1 MKLDMNRS
9 RWVVATG
16 LLAVVLIAACDRTK
30 AALLQ
35 PQNPGL
41 IDTTAVTTPTSALA
55 LRIGAIGR
63 YRNVIAGEGDWE
75 MSGTLTDEFKNAD
88 FLTPR
93 IDVDQ
98 RTMDNSQNWG
108 YNAVQQ
114 TRGFIRDAIS
124 GMKSFLPDSTQYIGE
139 LYGELGF
146 FEMTLADMYCNG
158 IPLGHTISG
167 VITNGAPL
175 TTQQV
180 YDSAITH
187 FDSALTTLTGVDAY
201 SIYARRA
208 AQIYKARALVM
219 KGQFA
224 AAAAL
229 VSVANVPTNYQ
240 YDMTFSASSGSNPL
254 WTLANSVA
262 RITVGD
268 SFDIVSGSPNV
279 IQNALPFASAND
291 PRLPVLGGNATN
303 PKVPP
308 EDGVTPMFLSQ
319 LWKGQ
324 FDPWVLASG
333 VDARLIQAEAALN
346 SPDIA
351 GMMLILNALRAAQP
365 TIGLYT
371 VPAMAPLPTPAGQ
384 AAATALF
391 FREKAFWTFG
401 RGQRLPD
408 MRRMLRLYSAVYPT
422 EDKVFPKGVFFKGGL
437 YGTDVNFPIPATE
450 QANPLFSACLDRK
463 P

>member
-1 MKLDMNRS
+1 MMLDMNRS
-9 RWVVATG
+9 RWVAPAA
-16 LLAVVLIAACDRTK
+16 LLAVIVVAACSKD
-30 AALLQ
+30 ALLQ

-41 IDTTAVTTPTSALA
+41 IDTTAVTTATSALA
-55 LRIGAIGR
+55 LRVGAIGR
-63 YRNVIAGEGDWE
+63 YRQVFAGEGNWE
-75 MSGTLTDEFKNAD
+75 MAGTLTDEFKNAD
-88 FLTPR
+88 FLTVR

-98 RTMDNSQNWG
+98 RTMDNSQTWS
-108 YNAVQQ
+108 YNGVQQ
-114 TRGFIRDAIS
+114 ARGFIRDAIS
-124 GMKSFLPDSTQYIGE
+124 NLKTFLPDSTQYIGE

-146 FEMTLADMYCNG
+146 MEMSLADMYCNG
-158 IPLGHTISG
+158 IPLGHTNSG
-167 VITNGAPL
+167 VVSNGSPL

-187 FDSALTTLTGVDAY
+187 FDSALAALTGVDSY

-208 AQIYKARALVM
+208 ALIYKARTLVM
-219 KGQFA
+219 KGQYA

-229 VSVANVPTNYQ
+229 VGTVPTSYQ

-254 WTLANSVA
+254 WALANSTA

-268 SFDIVSGSPNV
+268 SFDIVSGAPNV

-291 PRLPVLGGNATN
+291 PRLPVLNGNATS
-303 PKVPP
+303 PKVPA
-308 EDGVTPMFLSQ
+308 EDGITTMWLSQ

-333 VDARLIQAEAALN
+333 IDARLIEAEAALN
-346 SPDIA
+346 VPDIP
-351 GMMLILNALRAAQP
+351 GMMTILNNLRAAKP
-365 TIGLYT
+365 TIGLYS
-371 VPAMAPLPTPAGQ
+371 VPAMAALPTPGSQ
-384 AAATALF
+384 AAAVTLF

-408 MRRMLRLYSAVYPT
+408 MRRMLRLYSTFYPN
-422 EDKVFPKGVFFKGGL
+422 ENKVFPKGTFFKGGT
-437 YGTDVNFPIPATE
+437 YGVDVNFPIPSGE
-450 QANPLFSACLDRK
+450 QANPLFSACLDRL